1 MTRPIRLGA
10 IGTGALGGAIAR
22 AALRAGVVEPGGLDL
37 CNRSGRLA
45 GFETWPGLRVTTR
58 PQDLVASCDV
68 LLLALPPA
76 ALHDLALDAAGS
88 PVLSVTAGATVT
100 QTRDRTAAARVLRAM
115 SSPAAERGLAFSPIF
130 AAPGVTDPDRIL
142 AQRLLGACG
151 AVEFVGTEF
160 EIDVFTALT
169 GPVPGF
175 VALFARAMADFAVD
189 AGVAPATAD
198 RAVRQLFLASG
209 TAMVEDPASP
219 ADHVRAM
226 LDYAGTTAAGLARL
240 EALGI
245 DRIIHEGLTAAVAR
259 ARRIAAAD

>member
-1 MTRPIRLGA
+1 MTTPIRLGV
-10 IGTGALGGAIAR
+10 IGTGALGGAITR
-22 AALRAGVVEPGGLDL
+22 AALRSSVVHRDSLGLS
-37 CNRSGRLA
+37 NRSGRLA
-45 GFETWPGLRVTTR
+45 GFDAWPGLRATTR
-58 PQDLVASCDV
+58 PQDLLAGCDL

-76 ALHDLALDAAGS
+76 ALRDLVLDAGDC
-88 PVLSVTAGATVT
+88 PVLSVMAGATVA
-100 QTRDRTAAARVLRAM
+100 QINARSGSARVLRAM

-130 AAPGVTDPDRIL
+130 AAPGVSDADRIL
-142 AQRLLGACG
+142 AQRLLDACG
-151 AVEFVGTEF
+151 ATAFVDAES

-175 VALFARAMADFAVD
+175 VALFARAMVDFAVE

-209 TAMVEDPASP
+209 RAMTEDFASP
-219 ADHVRAM
+219 ADHVRAV

-245 DRIIHEGLTAAVAR
+245 DRTIHEGLAAAVAR
-259 ARRIAAAD
+259 ARSIATDD